1 MVREKLLDMLTLHEG
16 LELKPYKCT
25 SDKLT
30 IGIGR
35 NIEDIGITEDEARY
49 LLQNDVDRILKEV
62 EHWTFLEKL
71 SEPRQAVILDMVF
84 NMGIVRFLKFKK
96 TIAAIEEGD
105 YIQASIEML
114 DSKWAKQVGRRAV
127 RLAETMASGEFI

>member
-35 NIEDIGITEDEARY
+35 NIEDIGITEEEARY

-71 SEPRQAVILDMVF
+71 SEPRQAVML
-84 NMGIVRFLKFKK
+84 
-96 TIAAIEEGD
+96 
-105 YIQASIEML
+105 EM
-114 DSKWAKQVGRRAV
+114 
-127 RLAETMASGEFI
+127 